1 MVDVALIKETIT
13 ELLSANVDKDTI
25 FSTLKDIG
33 VDDGDIEKYY
43 SEIASGKK
51 STESK
56 ITEEPRIVQKQ
67 EIPKPTTTT
76 EELESATKDVID
88 SEPEIQKEEPIIQ
101 KQETFSFNVSETNNS
116 PDLRKQIIE
125 LEEKVSDIKAQI
137 SGLTKIMKDILE
149 ENRNILNRLK

>member
-56 ITEEPRIVQKQ
+56 IIEEPRIVQKQ

-116 PDLRKQIIE
+116 QDLRKQIIE

>member
-25 FSTLKDIG
+25 FATLKDIG
-33 VDDGDIEKYY
+33 VDEGDIEKYY

-51 STESK
+51 TEEPK
-56 ITEEPRIVQKQ
+56 ITEEPRIIQKQ

-88 SEPEIQKEEPIIQ
+88 SEPEVRKEEPIIQ
-101 KQETFSFNVSETNNS
+101 KKETFSFNVSETNNS
-116 PDLRKQIIE
+116 EDLRKQIIE